1 MKLKYWFF
9 NRLNGNWNNLYL
21 YKARAPAPLK
31 PDGYAK
37 SANERSNSKVKE
49 AWLYRLSLLGNLM
62 PISARFVF
70 LYLGKF
76 YSTCFNHNCFR
87 RHQIQSRVLIH
98 PPQQHHWAD
107 VTLRLKFTSCVHLCQ
122 FLLRAG
128 VSIISKNWVF
138 YKCWYDRLEFSIRR
152 WSEVFYKRGVV
163 FCKKG

>member
-1 MKLKYWFF
+1 MLAIILVVQHLIQMKLKYWFF

-76 YSTCFNHNCFR
+76 YSTCFNQNCFR
-87 RHQIQSRVLIH
+87 RHQIQSTALIH
-98 PPQQHHWAD
+98 PPQQQHWAD
-107 VTLRLKFTSCVHLCQ
+107 VTLRLKFTSCLHFCQ
-122 FLLRAG
+122 VLLWVNNFFLAAL
-128 VSIISKNWVF
+128 STNQTWFKKMLLLVF
-138 YKCWYDRLEFSIRR
+138 IAFS
-152 WSEVFYKRGVV
+152 
-163 FCKKG
+163 